1 MMKQYSD
8 LYFTTATILH
18 WNHLL
23 SEDKFKDIIID
34 AFRFCVDQKRAD
46 IWAFVIMSNHFHLV
60 WQILE
65 PNELK
70 HVRQSLLKFTS
81 QKIIA
86 KLLDDGQIQKLEEF
100 RVRRGDRN
108 YQIWKRDPLSVEILY
123 DKVLNQKINYIHNN
137 LLKKGFND
145 LEYKYS
151 SASYYETGIRNW
163 DFLR

>member
-1 MMKQYSD
+1 MKQYSD

-100 RVRRGDRN
+100 SVRRGDRN

>member
-1 MMKQYSD
+1 MMKHYSD

-100 RVRRGDRN
+100 SVRRADRN

-123 DKVLNQKINYIHNN
+123 DKVLKQKINYIHNN